1 MKNYTASATLSD
13 NTIVSIIVTVN
24 TNNINIAVTVLSK
37 GYYTASKQ
45 YRKTITK
52 PERFDDMYIAK
63 IIQNEVESIANSSEY
78 KIDFNF

>member
-13 NTIVSIIVTVN
+13 NTIISIIVTVN
-24 TNNINIAVTVLSK
+24 TNDINMAVTILSN
-37 GYYTASKQ
+37 GYYVASKQ
-45 YRKTITK
+45 YRKTIEK
-52 PERFDDMYIAK
+52 PERFDDMYIVK

>member
-13 NTIVSIIVTVN
+13 NTIISIIVTVN
-24 TNNINIAVTVLSK
+24 TNDINMAVTILSN
-37 GYYTASKQ
+37 GYYVASKQ
-45 YRKTITK
+45 YRKTIEK

-63 IIQNEVESIANSSEY
+63 TIQNEVESIANSSEY

>member
-24 TNNINIAVTVLSK
+24 TNNINIAVTVLSN

-45 YRKTITK
+45 YRKTIAK
-52 PERFDDMYIAK
+52 PERFDDMYIVK

>member
-24 TNNINIAVTVLSK
+24 TNNINIAITVLSK
-37 GYYTASKQ
+37 GYYVASKQ
-45 YRKTITK
+45 YRKTIAK
-52 PERFDDMYIAK
+52 PERFDDMYIVK
-63 IIQNEVESIANSSEY
+63 IIQDEVESIANSSEY